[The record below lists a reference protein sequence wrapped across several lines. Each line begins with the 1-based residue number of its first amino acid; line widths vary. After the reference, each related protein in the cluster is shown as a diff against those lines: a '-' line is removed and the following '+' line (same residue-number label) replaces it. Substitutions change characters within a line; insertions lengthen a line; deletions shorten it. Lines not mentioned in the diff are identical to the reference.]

1 MLFTKAIVTAL
12 PKEGDNW
19 YTCRIPI
26 FEDTTGTEINYQTLS
41 CHAPGVYGGL
51 NVGDCVYV
59 AFEDAKLNIP
69 VIIGRLYVN
78 EQDDYSKGYFNNLLV
93 TNTANLPFN
102 TTIGGINISE
112 LVKNNLQVDI
122 DLLYPLGTIMQTQDG
137 LNPSNMYP
145 DTTWEDYGTT
155 TTSNGR
161 VIHNW
166 RRAG

>member
-1 MLFTKAIVTAL
+1 MLTKAIIVSV
-12 PKEGDNW
+12 PKDGSNW
-19 YTCRIPI
+19 YTCRVPL
-26 FEDTTGTEINYQTLS
+26 FEDTSGTEVVFDALS

-122 DLLYPLGTIMQTQDG
+122 DLLYPLAAILQTGDSESP
-137 LNPSNMYP
+137 NNMYP
-145 DTTWEDYGTT
+145 GTVWSNYGTI
-155 TTSNGR
+155 TTSNNNKIYNWKR
-161 VIHNW
+161 V
-166 RRAG
+166 G